1 MSAAKSDIKNVFS
14 NNIKYLLN
22 QNHKTRKE
30 VCNDLNIKYT
40 TFCDW
45 ANGRIIPKYENLE
58 KLGRYFNVDTR
69 DFFIDIEENNEMMI
83 SKRLLKYANTSV
95 LNSKELDMNILR
107 DLNDEQIKELI
118 NAGFS
123 FKHKS
128 YEERLAECGG
138 VAQPYKFDWGE
149 PKGRE
154 IF

>member
-14 NNIKYLLN
+14 NNIKYLLD

-45 ANGRIIPKYENLE
+45 TNGRIIPKYENLE

-69 DFFIDIEENNEMMI
+69 DFFIDIENNDKTLTA
-83 SKRLLKYANTSV
+83 KRLLKYANTPI
-95 LNSKELDMNILR
+95 LNNKELDMNILN
-107 DLNDEQIKELI
+107 DLNDEQVKELI
-118 NAGFS
+118 NAGFT